1 MIEVRR
7 ARKSDAPALVRI
19 HADMG
24 AYYAELAPELFHD
37 PDLQGFELVL
47 EDEIGDDL
55 LALQLV
61 AEVDGEVVGSLDAR
75 LLLPPAGAQFA
86 FTRDLFA
93 PRLRIE
99 YLATAAA
106 HRRHRRRHRAGR
118 GRRGVGA
125 RAGCDGRR
133 AHDLP
138 GQPARLPV
146 LDRARRL
153 HAALDQP
160 PQGAPASSE
169 AAR

>member
-7 ARKSDAPALVRI
+7 ARKSDAAALVRI

-24 AYYAELAPELFHD
+24 AYYAEVAPELFHD

-75 LLLPPAGAQFA
+75 LLLPPAEAQFA

-106 HRRHRRRHRAGR
+106 HRRTGVGTALVEAAEAWGREQGATVAELTTYQDSPLAYPFWTERAGY
-118 GRRGVGA
+118 
-125 RAGCDGRR
+125 
-133 AHDLP
+133 
-138 GQPARLPV
+138 
-146 LDRARRL
+146 
-153 HAALDQP
+153 
-160 PQGAPASSE
+160 APRSINLRKE
-169 AAR
+169 L

>member
-1 MIEVRR
+1 VIEVRR
-7 ARKSDAPALVRI
+7 ARKSDAAALVRI

-75 LLLPPAGAQFA
+75 LLLPPAEAQFA

-106 HRRHRRRHRAGR
+106 HRGTGVGTALVEAAEAWGREQGATVAELTTYQDSPLAYPFWTERAGY
-118 GRRGVGA
+118 
-125 RAGCDGRR
+125 
-133 AHDLP
+133 
-138 GQPARLPV
+138 
-146 LDRARRL
+146 
-153 HAALDQP
+153 
-160 PQGAPASSE
+160 APRSINLRKE
-169 AAR
+169 L

>member
-24 AYYAELAPELFHD
+24 AYYAEVAPELFHD

-75 LLLPPAGAQFA
+75 LLLPPAEAQFA

-106 HRRHRRRHRAGR
+106 HRRTGVGTALVEAAEAWGREQGATVAELTTYQDSPLAYPFWTERAGY
-118 GRRGVGA
+118 
-125 RAGCDGRR
+125 
-133 AHDLP
+133 
-138 GQPARLPV
+138 
-146 LDRARRL
+146 
-153 HAALDQP
+153 
-160 PQGAPASSE
+160 APRSINLRKE
-169 AAR
+169 L

>member
-75 LLLPPAGAQFA
+75 LLLPPAEAQFA

-106 HRRHRRRHRAGR
+106 HRRTGVGTALVEAAEAWGREQGATVAELTTYQDSPLAFPFWTERAGY
-118 GRRGVGA
+118 
-125 RAGCDGRR
+125 
-133 AHDLP
+133 
-138 GQPARLPV
+138 
-146 LDRARRL
+146 
-153 HAALDQP
+153 
-160 PQGAPASSE
+160 APRSINL
-169 AAR
+169 RKPL

>member
-1 MIEVRR
+1 VIEVRR

-75 LLLPPAGAQFA
+75 LLLPPAEAQFA

-106 HRRHRRRHRAGR
+106 HRRTGVGSALVEAAEAWGREQGATVAELTTYQDSPLAYPFWTERAGY
-118 GRRGVGA
+118 
-125 RAGCDGRR
+125 
-133 AHDLP
+133 
-138 GQPARLPV
+138 
-146 LDRARRL
+146 
-153 HAALDQP
+153 
-160 PQGAPASSE
+160 APRSMNLRKE
-169 AAR
+169 L

>member
-1 MIEVRR
+1 MIEIRR
-7 ARKSDAPALVRI
+7 ARKSDAAALVRI

-75 LLLPPAGAQFA
+75 LLLPPAEAQFA

-106 HRRHRRRHRAGR
+106 HRRTGVGSALVEAAEAWGREQGATVAELTTYQDSPLAYPFWTERAGY
-118 GRRGVGA
+118 
-125 RAGCDGRR
+125 
-133 AHDLP
+133 
-138 GQPARLPV
+138 
-146 LDRARRL
+146 
-153 HAALDQP
+153 
-160 PQGAPASSE
+160 APRSMNLRKE
-169 AAR
+169 L

>member
-1 MIEVRR
+1 VIEVRR
-7 ARKSDAPALVRI
+7 ARKSDAAALVRI

-75 LLLPPAGAQFA
+75 LLLPPAEAQFA

-106 HRRHRRRHRAGR
+106 HRRTGVGTALVEAAEAWGREQGATVAELTTYQDSPLAFPFWTERAGY
-118 GRRGVGA
+118 
-125 RAGCDGRR
+125 
-133 AHDLP
+133 
-138 GQPARLPV
+138 
-146 LDRARRL
+146 
-153 HAALDQP
+153 
-160 PQGAPASSE
+160 APRSINLRKE
-169 AAR
+169 L